1 MTWEPVSEGLHGGY
15 IDPAA
20 VTYKVSLNGVPA
32 AETSGTSAPVSID
45 PDIYYIGYTAEVTA
59 VYDGLESPPGV
70 SERFLMGKAFPIPY
84 TFGPDGGSGRPCD
97 HNQRRHGT
105 VFRRMDGAASCG
117 NHRCLGGLSGGAR
130 RHLPRRFR

>member
-1 MTWEPVSEGLHGGY
+1 MGACFRRSPHGGY

-59 VYDGLESPPGV
+59 VYDGLESFARCVGAA
-70 SERFLMGKAFPIPY
+70 FLMGKAFSDPLHIR
-84 TFGPDGGSGRPCD
+84 TGRGSGK
-97 HNQRRHGT
+97 T
-105 VFRRMDGAASCG
+105 
-117 NHRCLGGLSGGAR
+117 L
-130 RHLPRRFR
+130 